1 MATAPE
7 GVVEEKTLTWRRTS
21 GSGGSCGSFLQ
32 VTAGGIFQIMP
43 SDLDQPVSTSVLTVT
58 ETVAAMWRY
67 CCQATLLGASGTSN
81 EILITVTGKL
91 KLLKDIFWNCV
102 IPFQIEELLPVCR
115 YIAMHYFL
123 QINGFKSLWVA
134 ILNK

>member
-21 GSGGSCGSFLQ
+21 GSGGTCGSFLQ
-32 VTAGGIFQIMP
+32 VTAGGIFQITP

-58 ETVAAMWRY
+58 EEEDAMWRY

-81 EILITVTGKL
+81 ERLLTVTGKL
-91 KLLKDIFWNCV
+91 ECISLLKQSIFNT
-102 IPFQIEELLPVCR
+102 LP
-115 YIAMHYFL
+115 
-123 QINGFKSLWVA
+123 S
-134 ILNK
+134 

>member
-21 GSGGSCGSFLQ
+21 GSGGTCGSFSQ

-43 SDLDQPVSTSVLTVT
+43 SDLDQPLSTSVLTVT

-67 CCQATLLGASGTSN
+67 CCQATLLGASDTSN
-81 EILITVTGKL
+81 ERLITVTGKL
-91 KLLKDIFWNCV
+91 ECIKPAEAIYFVSKLKIYCQFADI
-102 IPFQIEELLPVCR
+102 LLCT
-115 YIAMHYFL
+115 ASCM
-123 QINGFKSLWVA
+123 
-134 ILNK
+134 